1 MGYQYNYGALMNA
14 STTNNNFKPLSE
26 VQTTADSLN
35 MTNALLEAKG
45 ITPGSN
51 EANQVMAA
59 LPDLQADSQVELMQN
74 VAGLTEEQ
82 TAEARGDKW
91 GGSDATMGKSWL
103 EGIAEGTISSEGVTL
118 DDLYRTGF
126 GRTDEQMAADTEG
139 VAWWEDTGLSVAEM
153 AGHFVHSEEAK
164 IRDVY
169 HEEYGRDVDA
179 AGLDW
184 WQNWT
189 PEGVDGDHN
198 DFDITNLDGRN
209 VLLDSVQARG
219 NEWEQAET
227 TVRDLLSSELGLHS
241 TDAQRADD
249 HLLDTD
255 GDGVGDIFTDASEDD
270 VFRMMESADFGA
282 SEIEEK
288 RSMQEAARAMGDYGG
303 GDDDVGATRIHRM
316 LSNAEMGRVDATSG
330 EWESDPTTLAKTATD
345 YLPQVTDTTDEDGNV
360 TRTESNV
367 WSLLK
372 SNTQNY
378 GIYDVVKPD
387 TGEDDDDP
395 KEDDDDPKEDDDDP
409 KEDDITVHTEPV
421 IYDPPLNSDVEDTSS
436 YNKSKEAFDNAAA
449 GISTPGQDMTIKS
462 SQNMG
467 VGGSAEGVRLKRSK
481 KFKSGES
488 ALGTKQLGRQLQIKS
503 LNI

>member
-51 EANQVMAA
+51 EAIAIMNEVGAG
-59 LPDLQADSQVELMQN
+59 LTDDSQVELMQD
-74 VAGLTEEQ
+74 VASLTEED
-82 TAEARGDKW
+82 TAVARGDKW
-91 GGSDATMGKSWL
+91 GGSDDTMGKSWL
-103 EGIAEGTISSEGVTL
+103 EGIASGTISSEGVTL

-126 GRTDEQMAADTEG
+126 GRSDKQMAADTEG
-139 VAWWEDTGLSVAEM
+139 VEWWQKQDLSIAEM

-164 IRDVY
+164 IKDVY
-169 HEEYGRDVDA
+169 HEEYGRDVDEE
-179 AGLDW
+179 GLDY

-198 DFDITNLDGRN
+198 DFDITSLDGRN
-209 VLLDSVQARG
+209 VLLDSVQARD

-241 TDAQRADD
+241 TDAQRAGDS
-249 HLLDTD
+249 LLDTD

-270 VFRMMESADFGA
+270 VFRMMESGDFGA
-282 SEIEEK
+282 SEIADK
-288 RSMQEAARAMGDYGG
+288 RKMQEAARGMGDYGG
-303 GDDDVGATRIHRM
+303 GHDDVGATRIHRM
-316 LSNAEMGRVDATSG
+316 LANTEMGSLDATSG
-330 EWESDPTTLAKTATD
+330 DWVSNPSRLAMTQTD
-345 YLPQVTDTTDEDGNV
+345 YLPKVTDTTDEDGNV

-372 SNTQNY
+372 PNTQNY
-378 GIYDVVKPD
+378 GIYDVVTPEVTGGEEEPIV
-387 TGEDDDDP
+387 TGEGP
-395 KEDDDDPKEDDDDP
+395 GTGTGEE
-409 KEDDITVHTEPV
+409 DITVHTDTVE
-421 IYDPPLNSDVEDTSS
+421 IDPNLYSDVEDTSS
-436 YNKSKEAFDNAAA
+436 YGTSKAAFDNAAA
-449 GISTPGQDMTIKS
+449 GIDAPLQDMMIRNAETA
-462 SQNMG
+462 G